1 MTVRSTCADSRALP
15 DARRYCP
22 RVLFGDDFSFM
33 AGDSI
38 PRCILLIV
46 LIFAVGVFSYCN
58 RTRMK
63 TLAGEGSAAAKRVA
77 EILAKYDK
85 NIVTLLIIIN
95 IIYVTAAAVST
106 VLAIGLSGPAGSVVA
121 MVVLTLFVFPISETI
136 HKNVR
141 VKKRKTHWSLIL
153 ISAAGTNLHAI
164 R

>member
-63 TLAGEGSAAAKRVA
+63 TFACEGSTAAKRVV

-85 NIVTLLIIIN
+85 NTFN
-95 IIYVTAAAVST
+95 YYKHYVRHCSRGVNGTCHRPFGSGGLCCGNGCIDVICVSVQT
-106 VLAIGLSGPAGSVVA
+106 DKPLCYTIKGNDCLYACS
-121 MVVLTLFVFPISETI
+121 LF
-136 HKNVR
+136 
-141 VKKRKTHWSLIL
+141 
-153 ISAAGTNLHAI
+153 
-164 R
+164 